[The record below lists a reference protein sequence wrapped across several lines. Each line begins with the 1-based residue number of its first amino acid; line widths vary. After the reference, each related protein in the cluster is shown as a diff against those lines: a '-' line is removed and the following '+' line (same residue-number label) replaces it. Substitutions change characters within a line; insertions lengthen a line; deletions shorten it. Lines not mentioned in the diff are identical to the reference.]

1 MMLVP
6 IEGREDAGFG
16 IGRRPLGGG
25 LVTAHDRMFEWDRRE
40 GAMTTSGTDS
50 SAFLRALVIRSR

>member
-25 LVTAHDRMFEWDRRE
+25 SVTAHDRMFEWDSASRR
-40 GAMTTSGTDS
+40 GDDY
-50 SAFLRALVIRSR
+50 VWN